1 MKIAEMIKLGAKGF
15 KPSDIR
21 DLSGSGMSTDD
32 VIKLAENGY
41 SVADVRELINLAGS
55 EETVQPG
62 NEEPTEQ
69 QGPAALSGNTGEDNG
84 QPDYKETIKAQQDE
98 LDKLRR
104 SLETLQQENSR
115 RNLGGTEQKT
125 SREKVQEIF
134 RQLY

>member
-21 DLSGSGMSTDD
+21 ELGASGMSTDD

-62 NEEPTEQ
+62 NEEPTER
-69 QGPAALSGNTGEDNG
+69 QGPAALSGYTGED
-84 QPDYKETIKAQQDE
+84 QDDYKEKLKAQEDE
-98 LDKLRR
+98 LARLRR

-115 RNLGGTEQKT
+115 RNLGGAEPKPN
-125 SREKVQEIF
+125 REKVQDIF

>member
-32 VIKLAENGY
+32 VIKLAESGY

-69 QGPAALSGNTGEDNG
+69 QGPAALSGNIGDESH
-84 QPDYKETIKAQQDE
+84 PDYKETIKAQQDE

>member
-21 DLSGSGMSTDD
+21 ELSGSGMSTDD

-41 SVADVRELINLAGS
+41 SVADVKELINLAGS

-62 NEEPTEQ
+62 NKGADDL
-69 QGPAALSGNTGEDNG
+69 QGPADPPGNAGDTGQE
-84 QPDYKETIKAQQDE
+84 DYKEKFMAQEAE
-98 LDKLRR
+98 LVKMRK
-104 SLETLQQENSR
+104 SLEALQQENSR
-115 RNLGGTEQKT
+115 RNLGGAEQKT
-125 SREKVQEIF
+125 SRENVQEIL

>member
-21 DLSGSGMSTDD
+21 ELGASGMSTDD

-69 QGPAALSGNTGEDNG
+69 QGPAALSGDTGDDSRD
-84 QPDYKETIKAQQDE
+84 DYKEKLKAQEDE
-98 LDKLRR
+98 LAKLRR

-115 RNLGGTEQKT
+115 RNLGGTESKPN
-125 SREKVQEIF
+125 REKVQDIF
-134 RQLY
+134 KQLY